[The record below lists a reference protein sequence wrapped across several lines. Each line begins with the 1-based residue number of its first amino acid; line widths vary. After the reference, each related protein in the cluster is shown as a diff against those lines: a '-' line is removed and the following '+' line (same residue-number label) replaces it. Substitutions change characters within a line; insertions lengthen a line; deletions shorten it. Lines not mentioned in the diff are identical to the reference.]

1 MIDDELT
8 KAVNALAKQLR
19 GIDASI
25 RQESKVIDAMKA
37 EIKASRLGNAEAE
50 TEIDGMIDRIAALRV
65 KKIKEVAAEQRGVLN
80 KKNLA
85 RERTECARR
94 TAASIRADVM
104 ASLSAF
110 LEGTKEHQAN
120 LNACRIEAEIDY
132 FKTTK
137 ASYQSEYAKLEDET
151 KSALEKA
158 ASAKER
164 RRKNS
169 LQLEHLGEYIS
180 WLSQAKNKLREDQ
193 RDLDA
198 QINRRRLEQYED
210 ADESLVAADILSLQ
224 HQKQILQDR

>member
-50 TEIDGMIDRIAALRV
+50 TEIDVMIDRIAALRV

-85 RERTECARR
+85 RERTERARR

-110 LEGTKEHQAN
+110 LEGTKEHHAN
-120 LNACRIEAEIDY
+120 LNACRIEAEIDH

-137 ASYQSEYAKLEDET
+137 ASYQSEYAKLEG
-151 KSALEKA
+151 A

-224 HQKQILQDR
+224 HQRQILQDR